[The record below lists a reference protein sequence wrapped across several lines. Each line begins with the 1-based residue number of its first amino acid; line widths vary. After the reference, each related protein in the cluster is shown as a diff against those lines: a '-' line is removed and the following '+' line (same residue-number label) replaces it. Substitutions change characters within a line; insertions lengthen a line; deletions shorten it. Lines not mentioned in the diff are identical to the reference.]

1 MTTPD
6 FEDMLSGG
14 HPNSLGRTEE
24 VVDLVL
30 AEPAR
35 LAELYGC
42 YQSEDAVV
50 RLRVSSAMKR
60 VQAARPDLLIPFY
73 NRLIEEIGALDQ
85 ASAQWTL
92 AILFNVGW
100 PDMSA
105 AQRARAKT
113 LVQRNLAEQDDW
125 IVLNTSM
132 DVLVGWAHEDVELR
146 TWLKPL
152 LDRLRRD
159 KRKSVSKRA
168 EQALRALRARG

>member
-1 MTTPD
+1 MER

-30 AEPAR
+30 AEPSR

-60 VQAARPDLLIPFY
+60 VQAARPDLLISY
-73 NRLIEEIGALDQ
+73 YDRLIEEIGALDQ

-100 PDMSA
+100 PDLTVK
-105 AQRARAKT
+105 QRAQAKA
-113 LVQRNLAEQDDW
+113 LVQRNLAEHDDW

-132 DVLVGWAHEDVELR
+132 DVLTGWAREDVDLR
-146 TWLKPL
+146 SWLQPH
-152 LDRLRRD
+152 LDRLCRD
-159 KRKSVSKRA
+159 ARKSVSKRA
-168 EQALRALRARG
+168 EKALGALASMG